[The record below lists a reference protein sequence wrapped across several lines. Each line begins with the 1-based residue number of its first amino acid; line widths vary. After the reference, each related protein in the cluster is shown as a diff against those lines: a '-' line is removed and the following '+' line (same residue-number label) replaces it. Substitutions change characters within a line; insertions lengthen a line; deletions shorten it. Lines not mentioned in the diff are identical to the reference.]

1 MFIIYFHL
9 TSSSKI
15 SKIKYMARRLSKQ
28 DIISNVYYNL
38 ESGFGSI
45 QDTLKQAKEK
55 DPSINRVDVANWLK
69 QQPNKQI
76 RRYRGS
82 NSYTAPFARFEYQID
97 IMDMIPLTKEPE
109 VKIPKKKTEPRY
121 GLVVID
127 IFSKLANVVPMENKD
142 GESVLTALKESF
154 KKMGF
159 PMSIY
164 SDDDGAFKTV
174 VGQFFKD
181 EGINH
186 IITLTHANV
195 VERFIR
201 TMKNMIH
208 DRVRFNKGSWTTLLP
223 QALAKYNSSKH
234 SSTKMTPKE
243 AHDDKNHMDVRVN
256 LTRREKNTRKYPEI
270 NVNDKV
276 KVFQKGRGN
285 YTDRKEYVSKWT
297 TQTYKVKE
305 IKYDSTGN
313 KNFILDGLNK
323 PYLRHEILK
332 V

>member
-1 MFIIYFHL
+1 
-9 TSSSKI
+9 
-15 SKIKYMARRLSKQ
+15 MARRMSKA
-28 DIISNVYYNL
+28 DIISNVYYDL
-38 ESGFGSI
+38 ETGFGSI
-45 QDTLKQAKEK
+45 QETLKKAKEK
-55 DPSINRVDVANWLK
+55 DPTINRVDVQNWMTK
-69 QQPNKQI
+69 QPNKQI

-97 IMDMIPLTKEPE
+97 IMDMVPLTKEPE
-109 VKIPKKKTEPRY
+109 VNIPKKKGEPRY
-121 GLVVID
+121 ALVVID
-127 IFSKLANVVPMENKD
+127 IFSKLANVVPMKNKD
-142 GESVLTALKESF
+142 GESVLKALKESF
-154 KKMGF
+154 DKMGF

-164 SDDDGAFKTV
+164 SDDDGAFKSV
-174 VGQFFKD
+174 VGEFFKD

-208 DRVRFNKGSWTTLLP
+208 DRVRFNKSAWTS
-223 QALAKYNSSKH
+223 ALATALNKYNSSKH
-234 SSTKMTPKE
+234 SSTKLTPKE

-270 NVNDKV
+270 KVNDKV
-276 KVFQKGRGN
+276 KHFQKQRGN
-285 YTDRKEYVSKWT
+285 YTDRKEYVSKWSS
-297 TQTYKVKE
+297 QSYKVVS
-305 IKYDSTGN
+305 IDYDSTGN
-313 KNFILDGLNK
+313 KTFKLEGLNK